1 MKKSFVLYTD
11 YRELLSDLS
20 KDQKADLLDA
30 IFAYALGESV
40 NLDPVTKV
48 AFRFIS
54 AQMDRDNEK
63 WEKTRKARQEAGSKG
78 GLAKASK
85 AKQNIAK
92 LANASKAK
100 QTLANQAVNVNVN
113 VNDNVINTKRNIK
126 EKVVELPTEKTP
138 HGELGKVMLYD
149 DEYQKLIQVYG
160 EERTEKAIAYLDTY
174 IASKGVESLSH
185 YSDIKRWVIDVID
198 GKEPKTKARNFINI
212 DSSYEHE
219 DFKELEYK
227 ILEN

>member
-1 MKKSFVLYTD
+1 MKNSFVLYTD
-11 YRELLSDLS
+11 YKEILSELSQE
-20 KDQKADLLDA
+20 QKGNLLDA
-30 IFAYALGESV
+30 IFDYALGESV
-40 NLDPVTKV
+40 NLDPATKM
-48 AFRFIS
+48 AFKFIS
-54 AQMDRDNEK
+54 AQMDRDNER

-78 GLAKASK
+78 GLAKASN
-85 AKQNIAK
+85 AKQK

-126 EKVVELPTEKTP
+126 EKVVELPTEKIP
-138 HGELGKVMLYD
+138 HGELGNVLLYD

-174 IASKGVESLSH
+174 IASKGIESFSH